1 MIAKNSAP
9 ITRIIACIF
18 MTSVL
23 TISSLQAFGNLTK
36 NDPYPL
42 YSAIYPY
49 DFLGRREK
57 LEAFFRHHEIY
68 EEDRFRISLTG
79 FRQTANCAKATDG
92 QQSAI
97 GDLPYGVGL
106 NMGAL
111 FFDPLVAQE
120 LATILDINA
129 QVTDMFMT
137 ATGEQGCF
145 NMIRSPFRT
154 DPNQMFGFLSLPIH
168 YRKYGVRLEAEILLI
183 DNCFDALGLKIQAS
197 IADIR
202 QTVTFF
208 NDQTCSASILQCPA
222 HNEATQSSSTT
233 QCNNELCC
241 LGYSCD
247 CKTLMIR
254 KIMEQKDTIAHYL
267 NLDFCDTFHDIGM
280 EDLRLGLYWRH
291 IYDLNPLEI
300 NQWPRVLFVP
310 FLEAMVGIPMSPRL
324 SPRQIFG
331 VPLGNNGHTNAGAAG
346 GFTLDFLDTIDIAF
360 EGGFTYFFKLKYCN
374 QPMPTNSL
382 ENNIYPYKADV
393 NVKPGT
399 TWHFA
404 ATLNAFHYIDNLS
417 VWAQYL
423 LVHHKRDHITL
434 CKSLIPANSVYSTE
448 STLGVRGKIP
458 NVALPVN
465 RTQVGTEGEF
475 DSATARTELDDLTFL
490 PAGQRGRGF
499 LLDQAECGT
508 KWEAHFLNVGFTYD
522 ISPYVNLGVA
532 WQIPLAYRNAYRSTT
547 FLGSITMTY

>member
-1 MIAKNSAP
+1 MAARKCALIVYALASIF
-9 ITRIIACIF
+9 ITDFLSTR
-18 MTSVL
+18 
-23 TISSLQAFGNLTK
+23 SLYAFANLTK

-79 FRQTANCAKATDG
+79 FRQTARCATATNG
-92 QQSAI
+92 VQTEI
-97 GDLPYGVGL
+97 GNLPYGIGL

-111 FFDPLVAQE
+111 FFDPAIAQD
-120 LATILDINA
+120 LATILGINA
-129 QVTDMFMT
+129 TVTDLTTT

-145 NMIRSPFRT
+145 NLFRTPSRT
-154 DPNQMFGFLSLPIH
+154 DPNQQFGFLSLPMH
-168 YRKYGVRLEAEILLI
+168 YRKYGVRLESEILLI
-183 DNCFDALGLKIQAS
+183 DNCFDAVGLKIQAS

-202 QTVTFF
+202 QTVTYFF
-208 NDQTCSASILQCPA
+208 DQTCTATIISCPA
-222 HNEATQSSSTT
+222 HNETVSSASGC
-233 QCNNELCC
+233 QNENCC

-247 CKTLMIR
+247 CKKLMIR
-254 KIMEQKDTIAHYL
+254 KVMEQKNTIAHYL
-267 NLDFCDTFHDIGM
+267 NLDFCDTYHDLGL

-291 IYDLNPLEI
+291 IYDLNPFEI
-300 NQWPRVLFVP
+300 NQWPRTLFIP
-310 FLEAMVGIPMSPRL
+310 FLEAQVAIPMSPRL

-331 VPLGNNGHTNAGAAG
+331 VPLGNNGHTSAGVAG

-360 EGGFTYFFKLKYCN
+360 EGGFTYFFKQKYCN
-374 QPMPTNSL
+374 QPMPTNPL
-382 ENNIYPYKADV
+382 ESNIYPYKADV
-393 NVKPGT
+393 IIKPGT

-404 ATLNAFHYIDNLS
+404 ATMNAFHFIDNLS
-417 VWAQYL
+417 VWVQ
-423 LVHHKRDHITL
+423 LVIVNHKRDHINL

-458 NVALPVN
+458 NLAFPVTPDEVAPS
-465 RTQVGTEGEF
+465 GEF
-475 DSATARTELDDLTFL
+475 ANTDAANTLENLSFL

-508 KWEAHFLNVGFTYD
+508 KWESQLLNVGFTYD

-532 WQIPLAYRNAYRSTT
+532 WQAPLHRRNAYRSTT